1 MFKLVLINGG
11 IVAFIVLIALCMMF
25 GSNETKAEAEKA
37 GTEAAGW
44 ICALVVVDLIMLV
57 AIFSDDFVLGNEE
70 IIAFVVLVALCMI
83 FGNNETKSDA
93 QKADDK
99 GMSDK
104 AAVWIYALVVGAL
117 ILLAVIFSN
126 YH

>member
-37 GTEAAGW
+37 GSEAAG
-44 ICALVVVDLIMLV
+44 CGC
-57 AIFSDDFVLGNEE
+57 F
-70 IIAFVVLVALCMI
+70 
-83 FGNNETKSDA
+83 
-93 QKADDK
+93 
-99 GMSDK
+99 
-104 AAVWIYALVVGAL
+104 LVVGAL